1 MCALSL
7 DHITPKTL
15 ALYGLLTFASLR
27 ASLYSLTSAF
37 RDLTDLLKNECFIY
51 AKLSML
57 CPWHSALRAWH
68 SQFNSDILTYLA
80 WLSILV
86 VSPRRSR

>member
-1 MCALSL
+1 VCALSL

-27 ASLYSLTSAF
+27 ARLYSLTSAF

-51 AKLSML
+51 AKLS
-57 CPWHSALRAWH
+57 SFALGISTQSLA
-68 SQFNSDILTYLA
+68 QPVNS
-80 WLSILV
+80 
-86 VSPRRSR
+86 VS